1 MIRNW
6 RNRSSNASRENQNHR
21 HAIALAST
29 LPNNFSFS
37 FKNRQVNNRNALRRH
52 FDLPHSSVIQSDNDV
67 KMHQNSELEMHAIGS
82 SINSN
87 GYKSSSD
94 GLSKAHSY
102 QVKAEKLKCEDVE
115 KITTILKHNNKKLN
129 CKYKVVFKSHS
140 NNHGTT
146 LIVNAKRT
154 EKNIP
159 RCSAMNDLRS
169 VGTTSTSLTSS
180 SGFYM
185 KGTHSS
191 GRHDKFHS
199 VGC

>member
-1 MIRNW
+1 MIKNW
-6 RNRSSNASRENQNHR
+6 RNRSSIAGRENQNNC
-21 HAIALAST
+21 HALAQAST

-37 FKNRQVNNRNALRRH
+37 FKNRKVNNRNALRRH

-67 KMHQNSELEMHAIGS
+67 RMNQNSDLEMHCIGS

-87 GYKSSSD
+87 GYKSSSN
-94 GLSKAHSY
+94 GLSTA
-102 QVKAEKLKCEDVE
+102 QLKCDDVE
-115 KITTILKHNNKKLN
+115 KIESILKHNKKKLN
-129 CKYKVVFKSHS
+129 CKYKVVFRSHS
-140 NNHGTT
+140 NHHGTT
-146 LIVNAKRT
+146 LIVNTRRT

-180 SGFYM
+180 SVSYM
-185 KGTHSS
+185 KGTHSN

>member
-6 RNRSSNASRENQNHR
+6 RNRSSIASRENQNNR
-21 HAIALAST
+21 LGLAQAST

-52 FDLPHSSVIQSDNDV
+52 FELPHSSVIQSDNDT
-67 KMHQNSELEMHAIGS
+67 KMHQNSELEMHGIGS
-82 SINSN
+82 AINSN

-94 GLSKAHSY
+94 GLSTAHSI
-102 QVKAEKLKCEDVE
+102 QVKAKNLKCDDVE
-115 KITTILKHNNKKLN
+115 KIQSIIKHKKLN

-140 NNHGTT
+140 NHHGTT
-146 LIVNAKRT
+146 LIVNASRV

-169 VGTTSTSLTSS
+169 VGTTSTSLASS
-180 SGFYM
+180 SFFM
-185 KGTHSS
+185 KGTHSNA
-191 GRHDKFHS
+191 RHDKFYS